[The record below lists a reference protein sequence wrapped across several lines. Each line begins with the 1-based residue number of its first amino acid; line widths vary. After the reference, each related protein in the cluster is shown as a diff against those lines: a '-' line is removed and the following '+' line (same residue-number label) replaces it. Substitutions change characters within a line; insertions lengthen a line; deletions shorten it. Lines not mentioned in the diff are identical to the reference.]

1 MSPIGGSG
9 GVEQAG
15 RAYGIDRINRPGR
28 RSRPEGASASA
39 RAPSDAVSL
48 SEQAK
53 TLAAARRAVDSA
65 PDIRQDKVDAIK
77 QAISDGTYSV
87 SAREL
92 ARKMIDA
99 GIV

>member
-15 RAYGIDRINRPGR
+15 RAFGIDRINRPGR
-28 RSRPEGASASA
+28 RSRAEGAGAPA

-48 SEQAK
+48 SDQAK